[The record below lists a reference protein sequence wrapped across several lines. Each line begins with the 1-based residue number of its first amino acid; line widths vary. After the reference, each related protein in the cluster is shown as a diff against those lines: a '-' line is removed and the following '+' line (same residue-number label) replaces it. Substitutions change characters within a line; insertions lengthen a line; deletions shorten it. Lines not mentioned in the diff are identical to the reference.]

1 MNENILNA
9 LIHLFALVANITRH
23 GVSSTGESIVRE
35 YLGRYLDGD
44 LIDEYLRLFSN
55 YYEFYQREL
64 KDEDIRD
71 IKNSQSLLSFQ
82 ITNVCRQIQK
92 GLLRDER
99 IIVFLQLLEFVKEDE
114 VVSEEERRFLDLV
127 AGSFNI
133 MDEEYSDF
141 RAFIFEGDPQMISK
155 GRALVVNN
163 QLTEW
168 SQNLAWVMK
177 NDKKKADK
185 AYHHIYR
192 ENLYGQLLVLH
203 IPSIRAFILRYT
215 GELNIYIE
223 GHKIIPGRA
232 YFVDHGAI
240 IKGPNIKSIYY
251 QEVADTFLRKY
262 YDYDITLSGENIAFK
277 FPDSQNGVQPF
288 TFNESTGQLIGIM
301 GGSGVGKSTLL
312 NVLNGKLPLSEGRV
326 TINGHRVHGGNRNV
340 KAVIGFVPQDDLLFE
355 ELTVEQNL
363 LFNAKLCFG
372 DLDLDEIQQ
381 RVDRIIADLDLA
393 DIRSLKVGD
402 PLNKFISGGQRKRLN
417 IGLELMREPAILFVD
432 EPTSG
437 LSSMDSEK
445 VMLLLKQQAE
455 KGRLVV
461 VNIHQPSS
469 DIYKLLDKLWILD
482 KGGYPIYQ
490 GNPIDAVVYFKTV
503 SSQVDAAES
512 ECSRCGNI
520 KTDEILR
527 IIEARKI
534 DNFGRLTK
542 ERRTLPHEWYEKYV
556 EEIQDKVQLE
566 SHSKD
571 LPDTDFK
578 IPNVVKQFKVFSL
591 RNIMAKLANTQYVVI
606 NLLEAPVLAL
616 ILGFFT
622 KYFSGKQYIF
632 SENVNF
638 PVFLFMAV
646 VVALFLG
653 LTVSAE
659 EIIKDRKIL
668 ERESFL
674 NLSRFSYLNAK
685 ILFLFGLSALQ
696 TFMFLGIGY
705 AVLEVP
711 GMLWYH
717 WLVLFTASCMG
728 NMLGLNISSGLD
740 SVIAIYILI
749 PLILVPQLL
758 LGGAMIKYDEMHP
771 ALRARYYVPLVA
783 DFMTTRWAFEAMAV
797 SQFKRNEFEKNFFD
811 VERVISQ
818 NEYQSGYL
826 IPRLEQLVKQ
836 IMQQRLQDEGDE
848 SEKDRLELLQNE
860 LYYLAE
866 SIEGVPYENLPY
878 LVPELFNQ
886 ELAEETLGYLSYMK
900 SNFQRQSEEAS
911 QRKEQ
916 IYEQMID
923 SLGQNGFIKLRQ
935 EYQNKKLVDI
945 VQNRNDLNK
954 IERIGE
960 RYMQKQDPIFMKPMS
975 NIGRAHFF
983 APEKIVEGIAIPTL
997 WFNILMM
1004 WVGSG
1009 VLYITLLFDVLRKI
1023 ISYFVALQFR
1033 E

>member
-23 GVSSTGESIVRE
+23 GVSSTGQSIVRE
-35 YLGRYLDGD
+35 YLYRYLDGD

-64 KDEDIRD
+64 KDEDIRE

-82 ITNVCRQIQK
+82 ITNVCRQIQR

-99 IIVFLQLLEFVKEDE
+99 IIVFLQLLEFVKEDQI
-114 VVSEEERRFLDLV
+114 VSEEERKFLDLV
-127 AGSFNI
+127 ATSFNI
-133 MDEEYSDF
+133 LEEEYSDF
-141 RAFIFEGDPQMISK
+141 RAFIFDGDPKKISE
-155 GRALVVNN
+155 GRVLVVNN

-177 NDKKKADK
+177 NEKKQKK
-185 AYHHIYR
+185 PHYHHLYR
-192 ENLYGQLLVLH
+192 ENLYGHLMLLH
-203 IPSIRAFILRYT
+203 IPSIRAFILRYL
-215 GELNIYIE
+215 GELNIYLE
-223 GHKIIPGRA
+223 GHKVIPGRA
-232 YFVDHGAI
+232 YFLGHGAI

-251 QEVADTFLRKY
+251 SEIADIFLRKE
-262 YDYDITLSGENIAFK
+262 YDYDITLTAENATFH
-277 FPDSQNGVQPF
+277 FPGSENGVQPF
-288 TFNESTGQLIGIM
+288 TFSESTGQLIGIM

-312 NVLNGKLPLSEGRV
+312 NVLVGKLPLSSGRV
-326 TINGHRVHGGNRNV
+326 TINGHRVHGRNRNV

-363 LFNAKLCFG
+363 LYNARLCFG
-372 DLDLDEIQQ
+372 DLSEEEINK
-381 RVDRIIADLDLA
+381 RVDQIVADLDLL
-393 DIRSLKVGD
+393 DIRPLKVGD
-402 PLNKFISGGQRKRLN
+402 PLNKYISGGQRKRLN

-445 VMLLLKQQAE
+445 VMLLLKLQAQR
-455 KGRLVV
+455 GRLVV

-469 DIYKLLDKLWILD
+469 YIYKLLDKLWILD

-490 GNPIDAVVYFKTV
+490 GNPVDAIVYFKTV

-520 KTDEILR
+520 KTDDILR
-527 IIEARKI
+527 IVEARKI
-534 DNFGRLTK
+534 DQFGRFTK
-542 ERRTLPHEWYEKYV
+542 ERRTTANEWYDKYL
-556 EEIQDKVQLE
+556 EEIEAKIEVE
-566 SHSKD
+566 SQSRD

-578 IPNVVKQFKVFSL
+578 IPNVLKQFRVFSQ
-591 RNIMAKLANTQYVVI
+591 RNLKAKLANTQYVVI

-622 KYFSGKQYIF
+622 KYFAAGRYDF

-638 PVFLFMAV
+638 PVFLFMSV
-646 VVALFLG
+646 VVSLFLG
-653 LTVSAE
+653 LTISAE

-685 ILFLFGLSALQ
+685 ILFLFALSALQ

-705 AVLEVP
+705 AVLEVD
-711 GMLWYH
+711 GLLWYH

-771 ALRARYYVPLVA
+771 SLRARYYVPLVA
-783 DFMTTRWAFEAMAV
+783 DFMTTRWAFEALAV
-797 SQFKRNEFEKNFFD
+797 SQFKRNDFEKHFFRS
-811 VERVISQ
+811 ERVISQ
-818 NEYQSGYL
+818 NEYRAGYL
-826 IPRLEQLVKQ
+826 IPRLENLVKQ
-836 IMQQRLQDEGDE
+836 IMQERLQEQE
-848 SEKDRLELLQNE
+848 NAHISENLELLRNE

-866 SIEGVPYENLPY
+866 TIEGVPYENLPY
-878 LVPELFNQ
+878 LIPGLFNQ
-886 ELAEETLGYLSYMK
+886 ELAEETIGYLTYMR
-900 SNFQRQSEEAS
+900 SVFQTRSEEA
-911 QRKEQ
+911 REEKER
-916 IYEQMID
+916 IYETMLD
-923 SLGQNGFIKLRQ
+923 SLGQNGFLELRQ
-935 EYQNKKLVDI
+935 RQHNKKLADI
-945 VQNRNDLNK
+945 VQNRNDLQK
-954 IERIGE
+954 IERLGE

-983 APEKIVEGIAIPTL
+983 APEKIVEGVAIPTL

-1023 ISYFVALQFR
+1023 ISYFMAIRFR